1 MITFFLFKQKTA
13 YELRISDWSS
23 DVCSSDLGTGIR
35 KERKHGTSGQ
45 TSDAHGAKRRR
56 RLNGVGGLNQK
67 TAVAQ
72 TWWGLV
78 AIHQPLPCQDLV
90 RRWRHHAGLEVN
102 RRQCQ
107 RRDMRDRSEERR
119 VGKEC
124 VSTCR
129 SRWSPYS

>member
-1 MITFFLFKQKTA
+1 MIRRPPRSTRTDTLFPYTT
-13 YELRISDWSS
+13 LFRS
-23 DVCSSDLGTGIR
+23 
-35 KERKHGTSGQ
+35 
-45 TSDAHGAKRRR
+45 RR

-107 RRDMRDRSEERR
+107 RRDMREPRIGSDRMVGRTVLGTERRRFLHHLHAHLATLVGHLDRSEAHTSEL
-119 VGKEC
+119 
-124 VSTCR
+124 
-129 SRWSPYS
+129 